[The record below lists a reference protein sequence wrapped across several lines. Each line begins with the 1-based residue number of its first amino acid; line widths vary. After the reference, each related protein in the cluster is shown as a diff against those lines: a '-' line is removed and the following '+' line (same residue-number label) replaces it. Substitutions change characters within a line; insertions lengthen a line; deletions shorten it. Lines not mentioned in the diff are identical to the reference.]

1 MKYVI
6 KNNKDNELY
15 IKDFKSFS
23 DCKHWI
29 INTLDLS
36 KEWTISNGLWN
47 TQVNYNFEDNQ
58 VDNEEDY
65 YEDYIINSTK

>member
-15 IKDFKSFS
+15 IKDFASFL
-23 DCKHWI
+23 DCKHWV

-36 KEWTISNGLWN
+36 KKWVICDSFSNIHI
-47 TQVNYNFEDNQ
+47 NYNF
-58 VDNEEDY
+58 
-65 YEDYIINSTK
+65 EDYIINSIKKIA